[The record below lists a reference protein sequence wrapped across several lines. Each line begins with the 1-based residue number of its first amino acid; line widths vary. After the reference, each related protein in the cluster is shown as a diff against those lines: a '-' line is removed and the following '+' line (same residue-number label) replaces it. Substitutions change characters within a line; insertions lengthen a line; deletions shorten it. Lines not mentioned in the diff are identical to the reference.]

1 MAWAWLY
8 VCQRGLRGS
17 QLGERLTSI
26 SEIGEF
32 VVEERWGWVGC
43 VCACVCVGSEGGCR
57 RLGLEQGGGLSPQD
71 CAVITGLRLHGTS
84 QEWCQLGSLLFANS
98 RGSVLSH
105 KEVRLIPRY
114 GTRRERGDTTE
125 Y

>member
-1 MAWAWLY
+1 MNLSWRRGGRGGGWA
-8 VCQRGLRGS
+8 VC
-17 QLGERLTSI
+17 
-26 SEIGEF
+26 
-32 VVEERWGWVGC
+32 VC
-43 VCACVCVGSEGGCR
+43 VCAEVQ
-57 RLGLEQGGGLSPQD
+57 RLGLERGGGLSPQD

-98 RGSVLSH
+98 RGSGLSH

>member
-1 MAWAWLY
+1 MDRARLY

-32 VVEERWGWVGC
+32 VMEERRRGGGGGQVE
-43 VCACVCVGSEGGCR
+43 CVCVRVCEEFREEWS
-57 RLGLEQGGGLSPQD
+57 GGLSPQD

-98 RGSVLSH
+98 RGSGLSH

-114 GTRRERGDTTE
+114 GTRRERGDVTE

>member
-1 MAWAWLY
+1 MSWR
-8 VCQRGLRGS
+8 RGGDGGGGR
-17 QLGERLTSI
+17 
-26 SEIGEF
+26 
-32 VVEERWGWVGC
+32 V
-43 VCACVCVGSEGGCR
+43 VCVRSFR
-57 RLGLEQGGGLSPQD
+57 RLGLERGGGLSPQD

-98 RGSVLSH
+98 RGSGLSH

-114 GTRRERGDTTE
+114 GTWRERGDMAE